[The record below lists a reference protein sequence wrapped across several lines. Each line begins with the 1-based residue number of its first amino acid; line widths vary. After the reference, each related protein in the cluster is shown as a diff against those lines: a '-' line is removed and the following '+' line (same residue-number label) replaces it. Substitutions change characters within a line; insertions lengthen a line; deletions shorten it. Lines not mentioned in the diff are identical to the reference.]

1 MRVLVSAASRNG
13 STEEIAGAIG
23 DVLRSRGFEVALT
36 PPGDVGV
43 LTGFDAV
50 VLGSAVYTGH
60 WLAPAIGLAQ
70 RIGTEL
76 SGPPVWL
83 FSAGPVGD
91 PSRKLVQ
98 QMGAD
103 PVDLP
108 EVVAATRAREHRM
121 FPGKLD
127 RHDVRGLQRAG
138 LLLFR
143 GLEGDFR
150 DWSAVRE
157 WAGSIADQLLR
168 VPTPFRR

>member
-1 MRVLVSAASRNG
+1 MKVLVTAASRHG
-13 STEEIAGAIG
+13 STAEIAEAIG
-23 DVLRSRGFEVALT
+23 DVLQSRGFEVIVARPEDAGALS
-36 PPGDVGV
+36 V
-43 LTGFDAV
+43 FDAV

-60 WLAPAIGLAQ
+60 WLEPGIGLAR

-76 SGPPVWL
+76 AGRPVWL
-83 FSAGPVGD
+83 FSSGPVGD

-108 EVVAATRAREHRM
+108 GLLKATRAREHKI

-127 RHDVRGLQRAG
+127 RHNVRGLQRAA

-143 GLEGDFR
+143 SIEGDFR
-150 DWSAVRE
+150 DWPAIRE
-157 WAGSIADQLLR
+157 WAGTVADQLQAA
-168 VPTPFRR
+168 TAA